1 MKLVNL
7 TPTALNVATNIGTTA
22 TIEPSG
28 IIAYVSVQYIDQPSC
43 SCIPIRETVYGDIQ
57 GLPEPEE
64 GTMYIVS
71 PTVASAAKKLGRKD
85 VISPIVSYPQR
96 NW

>member
-7 TPTALNVATNIGTTA
+7 TPTALNVATGIGTTA

-28 IIAYVSVQYIDQPSC
+28 IIAYVSVEYVDKGHYNN
-43 SCIPIRETVYGDIQ
+43 IPIRETVYGDIQ

-71 PTVASAAKKLGRKD
+71 PLVYSAAKKLGRKD
-85 VISPIVSYPQR
+85 VISPMVSYPQR

>member
-7 TPTALNVATNIGTTA
+7 TPTALNVATGIGTIA

-28 IIAYVSVQYIDQPSC
+28 IIAYVSVEYVDQPTC
-43 SCIPIRETVYGDIQ
+43 SCLPIRETVYGDIQ
-57 GLPEPEE
+57 GLPDPEE

-71 PTVASAAKKLGRKD
+71 PLVASAAKKLGRKD
-85 VISPIVSYPQR
+85 VISPMVSYQQR
-96 NW
+96 YW